1 LVQKGAESL
10 IKREEGGSLSLL
22 KHCAAGAYNERA
34 LSSARALCRERDD
47 DMVVII
53 GKFKARKKRTKRLS
67 ELVIKAHIT

>member
-1 LVQKGAESL
+1 MVQKGADESL
-10 IKREEGGSLSLL
+10 IKREEGGSLYVSLKTL
-22 KHCAAGAYNERA
+22 PLGHIMKG
-34 LSSARALCRERDD
+34 LCEHTDD